1 MLPKIWKKVLLAVC
15 IVACIFNVMSKLVNR
30 HSLEINLKSVND
42 GKTIWDPLHKEEN
55 KEDDKVENIYES
67 NTSDDSYIE
76 EKENEDI
83 EENNQEDNYYSDD
96 NGFVV
101 EL

>member
-30 HSLEINLKSVND
+30 HSLEFNLKSVND
-42 GKTIWDPLHKEEN
+42 GKTIWDSLHKEE
-55 KEDDKVENIYES
+55 KEESDTIEGVHDNSSSNITNENTEIENENI
-67 NTSDDSYIE
+67 
-76 EKENEDI
+76 ENRNQ
-83 EENNQEDNYYSDD
+83 ENNFDNES
-96 NGFVV
+96 FVV